1 MDWTLQFLLNYTFW
15 ESFGHL
21 VDFAALYW
29 IEQVTNPAADQTCHR
44 SLSVTVTDMT
54 AGAIN

>member
-1 MDWTLQFLLNYTFW
+1 MSFVVQSYRSEVGQGLFMDWTLQFLLNYTFW

-29 IEQVTNPAADQTCHR
+29 IEQVTNPAAE
-44 SLSVTVTDMT
+44 
-54 AGAIN
+54 